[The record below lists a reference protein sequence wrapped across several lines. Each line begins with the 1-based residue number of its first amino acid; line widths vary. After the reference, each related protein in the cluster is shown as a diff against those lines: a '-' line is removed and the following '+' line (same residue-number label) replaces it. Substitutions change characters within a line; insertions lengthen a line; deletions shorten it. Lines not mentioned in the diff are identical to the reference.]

1 MAVADKLQIANPI
14 LLPNQEAEEGQ
25 LEGGEGDH
33 RSDRKDGRTTHASRV
48 TAKVLQIPADQDR
61 RKIPCI
67 SPPPTFSSSPPFPTC
82 VPARWRRGKL
92 ETPSVRPPPPKLP
105 PKVAPLP
112 EQAIH
117 CRKSYSEVSVKETW
131 GAEGGKGGNLM
142 SAVTYKND
150 CWAGGGDGADGGL
163 GAENALPNEFA
174 SSSNTDEW
182 R

>member
-14 LLPNQEAEEGQ
+14 LLPNQEAEEEGQ

-67 SPPPTFSSSPPFPTC
+67 SPPPPPTFSSSPPFPTC
-82 VPARWRRGKL
+82 VPARRRRRGKR
-92 ETPSVRPPPPKLP
+92 ETPSVRPPPPKLL
-105 PKVAPLP
+105 PKVAQPP
-112 EQAIH
+112 ERAIH

-150 CWAGGGDGADGGL
+150 CRRT
-163 GAENALPNEFA
+163 NEQ
-174 SSSNTDEW
+174 